1 MLSLAKLRAACRLAP
16 DESGM
21 AATEFA
27 LIAPVM
33 IALYFG
39 VTELADGLLA
49 NTKTASMAATAGD
62 LAAQND
68 KLCNSEMNDIFAAVN
83 AIMFPYPATTA
94 TSRIVISSLVDNG
107 SGGVNVAWSD
117 ASTGVARTVGST
129 VSIPTGLVVS
139 GSGDSVILAEVTYN
153 YSSPA
158 GELIY
163 GTLAMT
169 DTFYTHPRRT
179 KTVTR
184 TTSTCS

>member
-1 MLSLAKLRAACRLAP
+1 LRAARGLRQS
-16 DESGM
+16 ESGM

-33 IALYFG
+33 LVLYFG

-49 NTKTASMAATAGD
+49 NSKTASMASTAAD
-62 LAAQND
+62 LASQND
-68 KLCNSEMNDIFAAVN
+68 KLCDSEMNDIFAAVN
-83 AIMFPYPATTA
+83 AIMFPYPTTG
-94 TSRIVISSLVDNG
+94 TTIVISSLVDNG

-117 ASTGVARTVGST
+117 AQNGAARTVGST
-129 VSIPTGLVVS
+129 VTIPTGLVTA

-153 YSSPA
+153 YASPA
-158 GELIY
+158 GQLIY
-163 GTLAMT
+163 GTLQMS

-179 KTVTR
+179 QTVTR